1 MAYYIVDANNKAPS
15 SAKSGDIV
23 VTGGGIWEKTDGASV
38 RRQDLEEK
46 YGYTTT
52 GSYQKV
58 VDTYNRITG
67 QSSGGSSGGGGGST
81 KTTTT
86 TTTTAPDPEIDTST
100 DVNGIWYLGGY
111 DFPGAPTYSSTGD
124 ANAVKNFFGYILLG
138 LIALVILD
146 RAIGK

>member
-58 VDTYNRITG
+58 IDTYNRITG
-67 QSSGGSSGGGGGST
+67 QNSGGGGGGDST
-81 KTTTT
+81 KKTTTT
-86 TTTTAPDPEIDTST
+86 TTTPEPEIDTTT

-111 DFPGAPTYSSTGD
+111 DFDGAPTYTSTGD
-124 ANAVKNFFGYILLG
+124 ATKIKNFFGYILLG

-146 RAIGK
+146 RAVGK